1 MCVCCL
7 QGSLARREGGGLF
20 FGWELL
26 EGHVS
31 FPTDVRLA
39 VGPVGEYS
47 AGGVWVVASDG
58 VEGGSSGAFVAGGG
72 SVVVS
77 AGRFFNTTGGRSV
90 VVATGRWPAGSPLAL
105 GWAMGLAIAIAIS
118 PYKLS
123 CLAAALK
130 LLELGIRVFPHRCF
144 ALCPG
149 AEYARLSASRHRIV
163 RLFRHFC
170 HHNLC
175 SSHF

>member
-7 QGSLARREGGGLF
+7 QGGLARGEGGGLF
-20 FGWELL
+20 SGWELL

-31 FPTDVRLA
+31 FPTHVRLA

-58 VEGGSSGAFVAGGG
+58 VERGSSGAFVAGGG
-72 SVVVS
+72 SVVS
-77 AGRFFNTTGGRSV
+77 IRRFCNTAGGRSV
-90 VVATGRWPAGSPLAL
+90 VTTGRWPAGSPLAL
-105 GWAMGLAIAIAIS
+105 GWAIAIAIA